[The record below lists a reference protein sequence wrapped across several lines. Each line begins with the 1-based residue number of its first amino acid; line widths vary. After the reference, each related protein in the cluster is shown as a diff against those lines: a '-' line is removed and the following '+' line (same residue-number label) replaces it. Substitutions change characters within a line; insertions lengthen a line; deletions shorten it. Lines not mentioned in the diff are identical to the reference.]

1 MYIRHIA
8 IEPGL
13 HVFPLHHVK
22 SYIIF
27 FTVII
32 CVVTCKSEICRDV
45 EPHVSDRAIPCL
57 NRLQH
62 SGSDGF
68 SSNYITKI
76 AIFNIYAEVLK
87 KEISKAGICK
97 IIFNNERTV
106 LFFVKFTL
114 KFFPS

>member
-1 MYIRHIA
+1 MYIKHTD
-8 IEPGL
+8 IEQGW

-32 CVVTCKSEICRDV
+32 CVVTCRSEICRDI

-76 AIFNIYAEVLK
+76 AILNIYAEVLK
-87 KEISKAGICK
+87 KEFSKLEIVK
-97 IIFNNERTV
+97 
-106 LFFVKFTL
+106 LFSIMKEQ
-114 KFFPS
+114 FFFLLSSL